1 MIDKSKLINIK
12 YMEQTLAEIL
22 EAVKMKMENQ
32 GEYSREAYRTYIE
45 EAIDDFM
52 RAGVIS
58 DDDDIEMMEDKL
70 LLAYKDTVAAMSE
83 FD

>member
-1 MIDKSKLINIK
+1 MYNFNISNIK

>member
-1 MIDKSKLINIK
+1 
-12 YMEQTLAEIL
+12 MEQTLAEIF

-52 RAGVIS
+52 RMGVIT

-70 LLAYKDTVAAMSE
+70 LLAYNDAVEAMSE

>member
-32 GEYSREAYRTYIE
+32 GEYSRAAYRTYIE

-52 RAGVIS
+52 RAGIVT

-70 LLAYKDTVAAMSE
+70 LLAYNDTVAAMSE

>member
-1 MIDKSKLINIK
+1 
-12 YMEQTLAEIL
+12 MEQTLAEIL

>member
-1 MIDKSKLINIK
+1 MYNFNISNIK

-22 EAVKMKMENQ
+22 EAVKIKMENQ